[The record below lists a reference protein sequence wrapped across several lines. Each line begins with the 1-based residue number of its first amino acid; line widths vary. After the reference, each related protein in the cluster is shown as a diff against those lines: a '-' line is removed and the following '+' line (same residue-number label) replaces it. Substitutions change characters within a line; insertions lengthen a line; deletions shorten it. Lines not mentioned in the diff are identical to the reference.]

1 MISAEDSQK
10 IVKFGTVM
18 KMFQTFADLIQEEKI
33 VNDQGLVYSVTRGRY
48 TNSSIVKWLDA
59 HADGLVY
66 GVQIPKYSHSTTTQA
81 TKTDANADLVL
92 EPSSPTVAGRND
104 YEGKK
109 LFWCVRVNGGVDADG
124 MPYVTA
130 IEGQDDRFDCESADT
145 WALTPVYYVKR
156 TETDEYRW
164 NQFSDTQLEGFEPCY
179 GAFTLDGAA
188 RPYILR
194 ACYLDSEGNCS
205 SRSGGRTNRVFL
217 TDPSTGS
224 TANASLDLMLRVVN
238 AREDGITLFSHGDF
252 AYIIEFMQLMFGVKA
267 PKSIAAG
274 DRCSPGIVKIV
285 RGNVGKSFF
294 ISSDHAD
301 LFKVGRYASAVGPWD
316 QEVLG
321 ARRIIDVETVDGV
334 TQVHVDVE
342 EDFDTRWSNASASIV
357 PARSGSCDEV
367 LGTFGS
373 FDLDLFSEGEAPFR
387 FQNIECMN
395 GMGSAFYDLGHFG
408 GGEIRVLREPGGLY
422 SNDAW
427 HLICE
432 ASRSSYVADLECV
445 DGVLVK
451 TAENATSGTG
461 YMARWDFTALSD
473 VLVACPYHADEDGL
487 GSIRG
492 ADWNPGLR
500 ASAIGL
506 SSWPDAQ
513 A

>member
-1 MISAEDSQK
+1 MWI
-10 IVKFGTVM
+10 
-18 KMFQTFADLIQEEKI
+18 
-33 VNDQGLVYSVTRGRY
+33 
-48 TNSSIVKWLDA
+48 
-59 HADGLVY
+59 
-66 GVQIPKYSHSTTTQA
+66 
-81 TKTDANADLVL
+81 
-92 EPSSPTVAGRND
+92 
-104 YEGKK
+104 
-109 LFWCVRVNGGVDADG
+109 
-124 MPYVTA
+124 
-130 IEGQDDRFDCESADT
+130 
-145 WALTPVYYVKR
+145 
-156 TETDEYRW
+156 
-164 NQFSDTQLEGFEPCY
+164 
-179 GAFTLDGAA
+179 
-188 RPYILR
+188 
-194 ACYLDSEGNCS
+194 
-205 SRSGGRTNRVFL
+205 

-224 TANASLDLMLRVVN
+224 EANASLDLMLKVVN
-238 AREDGITLFSHGDF
+238 AREDGITFFSHGDF

-267 PKSIAAG
+267 PKSIAPG
-274 DRCSPGIVKIV
+274 DRCSPGSVRIV

-301 LFKVGRYASAVGPWD
+301 LFKAGRYASAVGPWD

-342 EDFDTRWSNASASIV
+342 EDFDTRWSSASASIA

-373 FDLDLFSEGEAPFR
+373 FDLDLFNDGEAPFR

-395 GMGSAFYDLGHFG
+395 GMGSAFYDLGHRAG
-408 GGEIRVLREPGGLY
+408 VGEIMVLREPGGL
-422 SNDAW
+422 NTGDAW
-427 HLICE
+427 RLLCN
-432 ASRSSYVADLECV
+432 ASRSSYAADLEYI
-445 DGVLVK
+445 DGVLFK
-451 TAENATSGTG
+451 TAENATSDTG